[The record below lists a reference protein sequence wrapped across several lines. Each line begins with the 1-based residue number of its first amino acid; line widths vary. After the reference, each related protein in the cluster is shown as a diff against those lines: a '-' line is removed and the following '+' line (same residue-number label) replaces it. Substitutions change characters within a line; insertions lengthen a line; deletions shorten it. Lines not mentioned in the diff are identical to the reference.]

1 MFVTRRWHR
10 RQVERLQGDL
20 DHARVIIEGQRR
32 ALKSLQDRLDK
43 QSERIAELE
52 AEIKNR
58 KPEVG
63 DLK

>member
-32 ALKSLQDRLDK
+32 ALKSLQ
-43 QSERIAELE
+43 ERIAELE
-52 AEIKNR
+52 AEIKNQS
-58 KPEVG
+58 PEMG